1 MSFVKNTQITSAL
14 SVILNGNKLAIV
26 NSFQFDANKLYEP
39 SSSTDNANKPTELY
53 VLQTHTHTHTLNP
66 PTQTYTSTEERRNT
80 ETLIAPTQKHTN
92 NIVIT

>member
-1 MSFVKNTQITSAL
+1 LSFVKNTQITSAL
-14 SVILNGNKLAIV
+14 SIILNGNKLAIV

-53 VLQTHTHTHTLNP
+53 VLQTHTHTRSHP
-66 PTQTYTSTEERRNT
+66 PTQTHTSTEERRNT